1 MYYIKNMKMTTLNT
15 TQSHT
20 KNQESFHLLP
30 PHCSM
35 DRRHLGVQE
44 LQEHSA
50 DLQQHE
56 NDYQAQG

>member
-1 MYYIKNMKMTTLNT
+1 MKMTTLNT

-44 LQEHSA
+44 LQENSA